1 MNRVHVMWA
10 AMALAVA
17 LPAQAGLEPVLGTCG
32 ASPCLWQEPA
42 VTAPSGWELKDRA
55 SRHYHARSFAP
66 TGSNF
71 ENATAVMYAKAV
83 PKQGQPPT
91 LDAFIAQDIAS
102 FRAQNQKLQVK
113 TGLSFTDGDGRRLKA
128 VQLQPGSGGG
138 QWETIA
144 YGEEG
149 GSYLVFA
156 LSASGMLEQQAAQPA
171 FEQMLRSYHAG
182 SPAAPK
188 R

>member
-1 MNRVHVMWA
+1 MNRMNAMWSA
-10 AMALAVA
+10 LVLAVA

-55 SRHYHARSFAP
+55 SRHYHARAFAP
-66 TGSNF
+66 VGSNF
-71 ENATAVMYAKAV
+71 ENANAVMYAKAV
-83 PKQGQPPT
+83 AKEGQPAT

-113 TGLSFTDGDGRRLKA
+113 TGLSFADGDGHPLKA
-128 VQLQPGSGGG
+128 VQLLPGTGGG

-156 LSASGMLEQQAAQPA
+156 LSATGMVEQQAAAPA
-171 FEQMLRSYHAG
+171 FEQMLHSYHAG
-182 SPAAPK
+182 SAPAPK

>member
-1 MNRVHVMWA
+1 MNRMHAMWA
-10 AMALAVA
+10 ALALAVA

-32 ASPCLWQEPA
+32 SSPCLWQEPS
-42 VTAPSGWELKDRA
+42 VTAPAGWELKDRA
-55 SRHYHARSFAP
+55 SRHYHARAFAP
-66 TGSNF
+66 AGSNF
-71 ENATAVMYAKAV
+71 ENANAVMYAKAV
-83 PKQGQPPT
+83 PKQGQPAS
-91 LDAFIAQDIAS
+91 LDAFISQDVAS

-113 TGLSFTDGDGRRLKA
+113 TGLTFPDGDGHVLKA
-128 VQLQPGSGGG
+128 VQLLPGSAGG

-149 GSYLVFA
+149 NAYLVFA
-156 LSASGMLEQQAAQPA
+156 LSGTGMLEQQTAQPA

-182 SPAAPK
+182 STPAPK